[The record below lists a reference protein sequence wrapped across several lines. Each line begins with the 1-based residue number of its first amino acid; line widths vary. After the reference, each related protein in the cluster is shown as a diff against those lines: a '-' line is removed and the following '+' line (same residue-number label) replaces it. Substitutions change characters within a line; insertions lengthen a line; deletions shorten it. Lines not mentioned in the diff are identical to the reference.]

1 MARHPARQAYVEEE
15 MDMVSSP
22 PFASEPVIH
31 ARPERDLCL
40 RPSIQTSR
48 HMTDTWNG
56 RMRQESTS
64 TTSVS
69 EIAPLHSL
77 SNLRL
82 ADKGTATDTNYSL
95 PSGSAAPSQQ
105 TSSILDDFARK
116 RKVAAIAVPTDEKRV
131 RTELRNRGE
140 PVTLFG
146 ERPEDRRDRLR
157 GILYAEQEGGQDE
170 EMQDASDESGE
181 EGDEADEEFYTEG
194 SEALLAAR
202 RDIARYSLPR
212 TAQRVAYQKEE
223 SKIPVATHVKHRK
236 EIKDRLA
243 GFELFGSQIAGERPV
258 SMVRFSPNG
267 EIVASGDWAGS
278 IKLLDVPNLETKMT
292 LRGHKS
298 MIGGLA
304 WYPGATLPTSN
315 VSPDNL
321 NLASAGGEGD
331 IHLWSLTQDTP
342 ISTLPGHTARAVR
355 TAFHPSGRYL
365 ASASYDTTWRLW
377 DVNTT
382 QELLLQEGHSKEV
395 FTVAF
400 NEDGSLAAS
409 AGLDS
414 IGRIWDLRSGRTIM
428 FLDAHVA
435 PIHALDWGSDGHRV
449 LTGSADG
456 FAKCWDLRAV
466 RETASVGAHRGG
478 VTDLKWFKGADGP
491 ISGAASRDA
500 DGAMQP
506 KKSGT
511 FVVSAGFDKAVNVFS
526 ADDWALSKSLIG
538 HDGSVLAADVT
549 DDARWIA
556 SCGRDRTVKLW
567 ARDDMEGI

>member
-15 MDMVSSP
+15 MDMVSLSHP
-22 PFASEPVIH
+22 SGEADVH
-31 ARPERDLCL
+31 AQPERC
-40 RPSIQTSR
+40 PSSAF
-48 HMTDTWNG
+48 DCWNSWLMDPSG
-56 RMRQESTS
+56 RTRQALTS

-69 EIAPLHSL
+69 DCSDYPHCSSL
-77 SNLRL
+77 QLTSRP
-82 ADKGTATDTNYSL
+82 ATDTNYSM
-95 PSGSAAPSQQ
+95 PTAAGGLQQ
-105 TSSILDDFARK
+105 SSSLLDEFARK
-116 RKVAAIAVPTDEKRV
+116 RKVAAIAVPTDDKRV
-131 RTELRNRGE
+131 RTELRSRGE
-140 PVTLFG
+140 PITLFG

-157 GILYAEQEGGQDE
+157 GILYSEQEGGSDDE
-170 EMQDASDESGE
+170 DMRDVSETPGE
-181 EGDEADEEFYTEG
+181 DGDEADEEFYTEG
-194 SEALLAAR
+194 TDALLQAR
-202 RDIARYSLPR
+202 RDIAKFSLPR
-212 TAQRVAYQKEE
+212 TARRVAYQKEE
-223 SKIPVATHVKHRK
+223 STIPVETHVKHRK
-236 EIKDRLA
+236 EIKERLS

-267 EIVASGDWAGS
+267 ELIASGDWGGS

-298 MIGGLA
+298 MIGGIS
-304 WYPGATLPTSN
+304 WYPGATMPTSN
-315 VSPDNL
+315 VSPDSL
-321 NLASAGGEGD
+321 NLASAGGDGD
-331 IHLWSLTQDTP
+331 IHLWSLGQDTP
-342 ISTLPGHTARAVR
+342 ISTLSGHTARAVR

-400 NEDGSLAAS
+400 NSDGSLAAS

-428 FLDAHVA
+428 FLDAHVG
-435 PIHALDWGSDGHRV
+435 PIHALDWGSDGYRV

-466 RETASVGAHRGG
+466 RETASIGAHRGG
-478 VTDLKWFKGADGP
+478 VTDLKWFTGTDGP
-491 ISGAASRDA
+491 CSGTTINRDES
-500 DGAMQP
+500 GAMQP

-511 FVVSAGFDKAVNVFS
+511 FVVSAGFDKAVNIFS
-526 ADDWALSKSLIG
+526 ADDWALCKSLTG
-538 HDGSVLAADVT
+538 HDGTVLAADVT
-549 DDARWIA
+549 DDARFIA

-567 ARDDMEGI
+567 ARDDMQGI

>member
-1 MARHPARQAYVEEE
+1 MT
-15 MDMVSSP
+15 
-22 PFASEPVIH
+22 
-31 ARPERDLCL
+31 PEHTRVLEQLADG
-40 RPSIQTSR
+40 PT
-48 HMTDTWNG
+48 G
-56 RMRQESTS
+56 RMRRALTLTTFVSNQANSPILFSTRANTRPAIDS
-64 TTSVS
+64 
-69 EIAPLHSL
+69 
-77 SNLRL
+77 
-82 ADKGTATDTNYSL
+82 NYSL
-95 PSGSAAPSQQ
+95 PSGTAGGASHQ
-105 TSSILDDFARK
+105 TSSLLDEFARK
-116 RKVAAIAVPTDEKRV
+116 RKAAAIAVPTDDKRV
-131 RTELRNRGE
+131 RTQLRSRGE
-140 PVTLFG
+140 PITLFG

-157 GILYAEQEGGQDE
+157 ALLYSEQEGGGEDE
-170 EMQDASDESGE
+170 DMRDVGDSSSDD
-181 EGDEADEEFYTEG
+181 GDEAEEEFYTEG
-194 SEALLAAR
+194 SKELLEAR

-212 TAQRVAYQKEE
+212 TAQRIAYQKEE
-223 SKIPVATHVKHRK
+223 STIPVETHVKHRK
-236 EIKDRLA
+236 GIKERLS

-267 EIVASGDWAGS
+267 ELIASGDWGGS

-298 MIGGLA
+298 MIGGIA
-304 WYPGATLPTSN
+304 WYPGATMPSST
-315 VSPDNL
+315 VTPDNL
-321 NLASAGGEGD
+321 NLASAGGDGD

-342 ISTLPGHTARAVR
+342 ISTLSGHTARAVR

-400 NEDGSLAAS
+400 NGDGSLAAS

-435 PIHALDWGSDGHRV
+435 PIHALDWGSDGYRV

-466 RETASVGAHRGG
+466 RETATIGAHRGG
-478 VTDLKWFKGADGP
+478 VTDLKWFTGSDGP
-491 ISGAASRDA
+491 CSGNPINRD
-500 DGAMQP
+500 DQGAMQP

-511 FVVSAGFDKAVNVFS
+511 FMVSAGFDKAVNIFS
-526 ADDWALSKSLIG
+526 ADDWAMCKSLTG
-538 HDGSVLAADVT
+538 HDGTVLAADVT
-549 DDARWIA
+549 DDARYIA